1 MIKKSLIIGA
11 ILLSSYSLVAQTKVT
26 TGIMRGKEYGVTY
39 TLPKTNIEL
48 TLTASNKQY
57 TPGEFAKYA
66 STYLHIEGVQ
76 LQPKNY
82 WVLDKVSISSIG
94 VPDADK
100 VFFVEMKDKTVA
112 PLMELTKDGIIET
125 INVPFKSKESVE
137 EPKAA
142 AEKVLPNPRNYFT
155 EEILVASSTAKM
167 AELVAKEIYSIR
179 ESRNS
184 LLRGEAEN
192 TPQDGNQLKL
202 MLDNL
207 AIQEESLLTLFKGQ
221 TTSTSQE
228 FLVDIEPTADIVD
241 SVICRFSTQLGVVD
255 SDNLVGEPIYLS
267 LKNLHSVNI
276 PEADGKKKTAGIA
289 YNVPGKAK
297 VSIKYNGK
305 VITQGDLPVTQF
317 GSVEYLAPALFNKKS
332 KVQVLFNPVTGGL
345 IKVDQQDL

>member
-11 ILLSSYSLVAQTKVT
+11 VMLSSYTLTAQTKVT
-26 TGIMRGKEYGVTY
+26 TGVMRGKEYGVTY
-39 TLPKTNIEL
+39 TLPKTKIEL
-48 TLTASNKQY
+48 TLLASNKKY

-82 WVLDKVSISSIG
+82 WELDKVTISSIG
-94 VPDADK
+94 VPDAER

-112 PLMELTKDGIIET
+112 PFMSLTKDGIIEA
-125 INVPFKSKESVE
+125 INVPYGSKEVKSVSQTNT
-137 EPKAA
+137 
-142 AEKVLPNPRNYFT
+142 EKTLPNPRSYFT

-221 TTSTSQE
+221 TTTTPQE
-228 FLVDIEPTADIVD
+228 FLVSIEPKADIVD
-241 SVICRFSTQLGVVD
+241 SVICRFSTQLGVVE
-255 SDNLVGEPIYLS
+255 SDDLVGEPIYLS
-267 LKNLHSVNI
+267 LKDLHAVNLPPV
-276 PEADGKKKTAGIA
+276 DGKKKTTGIA
-289 YNVPGKAK
+289 YNVPGKAN
-297 VSIKYNGK
+297 VTIKYNGK
-305 VITQGDLPVTQF
+305 ILTQGDLPVTQF
-317 GSVEYLAPALFNKKS
+317 GSLEYLAPALFNKKS
-332 KVQVLFNPVTGGL
+332 KVQAIFNPITGGL
-345 IKVDQQDL
+345 IKVSQQDL